1 MTDHTPGPWTLI
13 EDGQI
18 VSSHNVRGH
27 EGLIAQV
34 YRYGTAAEARQNER
48 LLAAAPELLATVEE
62 LREFCSFIFD
72 RANDLQEAMDRADAV
87 IAKARGHG

>member
-62 LREFCSFIFD
+62 LREFLLIHFRSSE
-72 RANDLQEAMDRADAV
+72 RL
-87 IAKARGHG
+87 ARGNGPS